1 MSREGS
7 GLLKAIRP
15 GRPEVRP
22 IWPARILAMQPD
34 AMQLRY
40 LSSLTE
46 IANDRSNTIIF
57 AFPAELRGV

>member
-1 MSREGS
+1 M
-7 GLLKAIRP
+7 
-15 GRPEVRP
+15 RP